1 MGVKNKDRNLEPKV
15 VIKPTEIHIHDEGYK
30 GKHPDDLRY
39 PHTDTFK
46 NEAQGQEVVL
56 KAYSKT
62 KLEELRQLSD
72 YYLFPLLNQWGLKL
86 DTLAEKRSGGN
97 KGGSRTLGACF
108 EARIDPKTGEK
119 RVAIILDRPDSKNPR
134 VLYTLIHEVAHI
146 LEMNHGNGF
155 KQVFGEMLEWAVSD
169 DQTDYYANRKE
180 LLSFAKGDTYAPPI
194 PPSGEWDDY
203 AEPARS
209 RPFGTVGEVSS

>member
-46 NEAQGQEVVL
+46 DEAQGQEVVL

-86 DTLAEKRSGGN
+86 DTLAEKRSGGD
-97 KGGSRTLGACF
+97 KGGSRTLGVCF
-108 EARIDPKTGEK
+108 TREDPLTGEK
-119 RVAIILDRPDSKNPR
+119 HFAIILDHPDSKDPR
-134 VLYTLIHEVAHI
+134 VIYTLIHEVAHI
-146 LEMNHGNGF
+146 LRRGHGNAF
-155 KQVFGEMLEWAVSD
+155 RQTCGEMLEWAVSD
-169 DQTDYYANRKE
+169 DQTDYYTHRKE
-180 LLSFAKGDTYAPPI
+180 LLSFAKG
-194 PPSGEWDDY
+194 DDY

-209 RPFGTVGEVSS
+209 RPFGTVGEVE